1 MKKFLI
7 FLFSLCSLAGY
18 AQEAVF
24 SYGTDGQIVV
34 DSTYIVPLYPHT
46 EENKSKATELT
57 ESMEI
62 STLSGDLYTI
72 KAFQIKDW
80 DTGDFQYVEVYK
92 DGQKIYELSNGNGW
106 INFPNEY
113 SGSSVPHCCYV
124 ANMGKDAVA
133 LIFHEVS
140 YGSNL
145 PNMTIIVL
153 KDNQATLVYN
163 RECSINEIVLPKQEM
178 EISFDEEVPNCYTM
192 DNTPCYET
200 RKLFISKDG
209 IKISSRRTL
218 QEDLCEI
225 YKNLPFT
232 SLPHKE
238 SKFTRHE
245 RQYGVD
251 NTSGQIPNR
260 LYENLQCTQYVLAD
274 ENDLL
279 PAAFAKFKTMDEDI
293 CMVAIHF
300 GGATYL
306 STSVLITI
314 NANGE
319 ILDSLEVESGFETV
333 YIKQFRIL
341 DDGKVIVTSIKP
353 KQQESIP
360 YNGFKSFVGNRVDCT
375 YRVERGKFI
384 LEGERVFEEQTYEEK
399 LLEKDN
405 FNLWYDNI
413 LEHQEFSLQEA
424 KDAFQ
429 SKKAKYDSMNR
440 QYNRVGLPAGEFEFE
455 WDRAIASVNPNRG
468 DLLYYTVPIKS
479 PYKYKAV
486 MLDTPD
492 LEWVYVYQKV
502 VVRKDTQDNS
512 IYFYLMS
519 LVPDLDFEK
528 RNQGL
533 VAENFV
539 YLKEDNY
546 FSGVNITSSLFSGL
560 IASCEQI
567 KNGRRKS
574 RIFIPSKEE
583 EITGRIAIAKSILEP
598 YHFFRVTVG
607 RGRTRAKCESAELYW
622 EQIKYLNTIK

>member
-7 FLFSLCSLAGY
+7 FLFSLCSLASY

-24 SYGTDGQIVV
+24 SYGTDGQIIV

-57 ESMEI
+57 ESMEV
-62 STLSGDLYTI
+62 STLSGNLYTV

-80 DTGDFQYVEVYK
+80 DTGDFQYVKVYK

-133 LIFHEVS
+133 LIFHEMS

-192 DNTPCYET
+192 DYTPCYDT

-319 ILDSLEVESGFETV
+319 ILDSLEVESGYETV

-341 DDGKVIVTSIKP
+341 RDGKVIVTSIKP
-353 KQQESIP
+353 KQQKSIP

-384 LEGERVFEEQTYEEK
+384 LEGEHVFEEQTYEEE

-413 LEHQEFSLQEA
+413 LEHPEFSLQEA

-429 SKKAKYDSMNR
+429 SRKESYQSSNR
-440 QYNRVGLPAGEFEFE
+440 HNTEIGLPAGDFEPE
-455 WDRAIASVNPNRG
+455 WDRAIASVNPTREN
-468 DLLYYTVPIKS
+468 LLYYTVPIKS
-479 PYKYKAV
+479 LYQYKAV
-486 MLDTPD
+486 LLDTPE
-492 LEWVYVYQKV
+492 LKWVYVYQKMLV
-502 VVRKDTQDNS
+502 MKSAQDNS
-512 IYFYLMS
+512 VNFYLIS
-519 LVPDLDFEK
+519 LVPNLDFEE
-528 RNQGL
+528 RNQGF

-539 YLKEDNY
+539 FLKEDNN
-546 FSGVNITSSLFSGL
+546 FSGVSIFSSLFSGL
-560 IASCEQI
+560 IIDSEQI
-567 KNGRRKS
+567 INGRIIKRV
-574 RIFIPSKEE
+574 FIPSREE
-583 EITGRIAIAKSILEP
+583 EITERIATARSILQP
-598 YHFFRVTVG
+598 YHFFRVTTGKG
-607 RGRTRAKCESAELYW
+607 RVRGTCEPAELNW
-622 EQIKYLNTIK
+622 QKIKHLNTRK

>member
-24 SYGTDGQIVV
+24 SYGTDGQIIV

-57 ESMEI
+57 ESMEV
-62 STLSGDLYTI
+62 STLSGNLYTV
-72 KAFQIKDW
+72 KAFQIKNW
-80 DTGDFQYVEVYK
+80 DTGDFQYVEMYK

-178 EISFDEEVPNCYTM
+178 EISFDEEAPNSHTIDY
-192 DNTPCYET
+192 TPCYDT

-209 IKISSRRTL
+209 IKISSKRTL

-225 YKNLPFT
+225 FKKFPLTP
-232 SLPHKE
+232 LPHKE
-238 SKFTRHE
+238 SKITRH
-245 RQYGVD
+245 RRRYGLD

-260 LYENLQCTQYVLAD
+260 LYENLQCTQYVMTD
-274 ENDLL
+274 ENQLL
-279 PAAFAKFKTMDEDI
+279 PAAIAKFKTMDEDI

-300 GGATYL
+300 GG
-306 STSVLITI
+306 STHLRTVVLITI

-341 DDGKVIVTSIKP
+341 EDGKVIVTSIKP

-375 YRVERGKFI
+375 YRLERGKFI
-384 LEGERVFEEQTYEEK
+384 LEGERVFEEQTYEEE
-399 LLEKDN
+399 LLEKKN

-429 SKKAKYDSMNR
+429 NRKEKYESTNR
-440 QYNRVGLPAGEFEFE
+440 QYNGIGFPAGEFEPE
-455 WDRAIASVNPNRG
+455 WDRAIASVNPTRG
-468 DLLYYTVPIKS
+468 DVLYYTVPIKS
-479 PYKYKAV
+479 PYTYKAV
-486 MLDTPD
+486 KLDMPD
-492 LEWVYVYQKV
+492 LEWIYVYQKIFV
-502 VVRKDTQDNS
+502 MKSTQDNS
-512 IYFYLMS
+512 INFYLIS
-519 LVPDLDFEK
+519 LVPDLDFEE
-528 RNQGL
+528 RNQGF

-539 YLKEDNY
+539 FLKEDNY
-546 FSGVNITSSLFSGL
+546 FSGVSISSSMFSGL
-560 IASCEQI
+560 IVSCEQI
-567 KNGRRKS
+567 KNGRRTKKV
-574 RIFIPSKEE
+574 FIPSREE
-583 EITGRIAIAKSILEP
+583 EVAGRIAIAKSILEP

-607 RGRTRAKCESAELYW
+607 RGRIMAKCESAELNW
-622 EQIKYLNTIK
+622 QVIKYMNTIK

>member
-24 SYGTDGQIVV
+24 SYGTDEQIIV

-57 ESMEI
+57 ESMEV
-62 STLSGDLYTI
+62 STLSGNLYTV

-80 DTGDFQYVEVYK
+80 DTGDFQYVKVYK

-178 EISFDEEVPNCYTM
+178 EISFDEEAPNSHTIDY
-192 DNTPCYET
+192 TPCYDT

-209 IKISSRRTL
+209 IKISSKRTL

-225 YKNLPFT
+225 FKKFPLTP
-232 SLPHKE
+232 LPHKE
-238 SKFTRHE
+238 SKITRH
-245 RQYGVD
+245 RRRYGVD
-251 NTSGQIPNR
+251 NTLGQIPNR

-300 GGATYL
+300 GAATYL

-455 WDRAIASVNPNRG
+455 WDRAIASVNPTREN
-468 DLLYYTVPIKS
+468 LLYYTVPIKS

-486 MLDTPD
+486 LLDTPE
-492 LEWVYVYQKV
+492 LKWVYVYQKMLV
-502 VVRKDTQDNS
+502 MKSAQDNS
-512 IYFYLMS
+512 VNFYLIS
-519 LVPDLDFEK
+519 LVPNLDFEE
-528 RNQGL
+528 RNQGF

-539 YLKEDNY
+539 FLKEDNN
-546 FSGVNITSSLFSGL
+546 FSGVSIFSSLFSGL
-560 IASCEQI
+560 IKDSEQI
-567 KNGRRKS
+567 INGRIIKRV
-574 RIFIPSKEE
+574 FIPSREE
-583 EITGRIAIAKSILEP
+583 EITERIATAKSILQP
-598 YHFFRVTVG
+598 YHFFRVTTGKG
-607 RGRTRAKCESAELYW
+607 RVRGTCEPAELNW
-622 EQIKYLNTIK
+622 QKIKHLNTRK